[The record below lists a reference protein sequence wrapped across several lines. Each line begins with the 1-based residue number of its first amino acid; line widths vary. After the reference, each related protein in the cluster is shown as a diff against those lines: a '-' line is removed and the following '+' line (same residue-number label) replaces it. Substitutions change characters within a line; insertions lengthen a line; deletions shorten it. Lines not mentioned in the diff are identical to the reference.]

1 MRRILGWLI
10 LAAIIA
16 YAGYVGVHLIKLRLE
31 YSAIKDKAEAMLQPT
46 STVRFR
52 SIPDRL
58 MEQAKERGIP
68 LKEEDIQL
76 VIDDWDNYKALS
88 FAYTDTFLLFS
99 RIPIYLRFSFTDTI
113 PLNR

>member
-31 YSAIKDKAEAMLQPT
+31 YSTIKDKAGAMIHPT
-46 STVRFR
+46 STVSFR

-58 MEQAKERGIP
+58 MEHAKEHELP

-76 VIDDWDNYKALS
+76 IIDEWDNYKALS
-88 FAYTDTFLLFS
+88 FAYTDSFLLFS